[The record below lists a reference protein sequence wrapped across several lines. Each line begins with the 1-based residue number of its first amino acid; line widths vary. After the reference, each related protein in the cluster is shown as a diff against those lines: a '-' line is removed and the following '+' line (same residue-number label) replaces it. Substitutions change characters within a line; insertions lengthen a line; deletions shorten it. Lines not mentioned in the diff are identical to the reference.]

1 MSMALSS
8 SSPVPGSDPII
19 GGVPTVVAFYEDYI
33 ENIDK
38 HISKA
43 VERAIPR
50 YERKLRK
57 QARRKGWGP
66 AARSLTVTYDPDNME
81 LAIQGDFNK
90 EYGTGI
96 EPALPVVR
104 SAVAD
109 IEYLERSVNKQI
121 AKDLF

>member
-8 SSPVPGSDPII
+8 PSPEPGSGSILS
-19 GGVPTVVAFYEDYI
+19 GTPTIVAFYEDYI
-33 ENIDK
+33 NNIDK
-38 HISKA
+38 HVNRAIDK
-43 VERAIPR
+43 AIPR

-57 QARRKGWGP
+57 QARRKGWGS
-66 AARSLTVTYDPDNME
+66 AAESLTITYDADNME

-90 EYGTGI
+90 EYGTGVQ
-96 EPALPVVR
+96 PPLPVVR

-109 IEYLERSVNKQI
+109 LDGLERMVNKQI

>member
-8 SSPVPGSDPII
+8 PSPEPGSGSLIS
-19 GGVPTVVAFYEDYI
+19 GTPTIVAFYEDYI
-33 ENIDK
+33 NNIDK
-38 HISKA
+38 HVNRAIDK
-43 VERAIPR
+43 AIPR

-57 QARRKGWGP
+57 LARRKGWGS
-66 AARSLTVTYDPDNME
+66 AAQSLTVTYDADNME

-96 EPALPVVR
+96 EPPLPVVR
-104 SAVAD
+104 SAITD
-109 IEYLERSVNKQI
+109 LDGLERMVNKQI